1 MNNKNIVVVLGG
13 LLVVGL
19 GYYLFANKP
28 EKKDSNV
35 ASVPNIAGGGP
46 RKNPYT

>member
-1 MNNKNIVVVLGG
+1 MNNKNIAVVVLGG

-19 GYYLFANKP
+19 GYYLFNKP

-35 ASVPNIAGGGP
+35 ASVPNIAGGNP
-46 RKNPYT
+46 RTNPYT